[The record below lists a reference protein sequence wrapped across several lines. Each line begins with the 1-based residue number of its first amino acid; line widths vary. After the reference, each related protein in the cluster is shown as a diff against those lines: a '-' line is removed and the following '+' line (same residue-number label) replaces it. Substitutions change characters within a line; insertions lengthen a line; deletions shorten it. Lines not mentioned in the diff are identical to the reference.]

1 MDSARDNGRYNR
13 SALVLLYSH
22 AAVALLLHENIS
34 SEGEYYISACFIQY
48 SQQPLGHIIMGAEGI
63 KH

>member
-1 MDSARDNGRYNR
+1 MDSAHGNGRYHR

-22 AAVALLLHENIS
+22 AAVALLLYENIS